1 MSAEWQKMTPESKG
15 PFEKQCSG
23 DKERY
28 IKDMATFNAN
38 KKKEEEK
45 NPKKTETKVA
55 KNAKK
60 PQEVKKDD

>member
-1 MSAEWQKMTPESKG
+1 MTPETKG

-45 NPKKTETKVA
+45 NPKKPETKVA

-60 PQEVKKDD
+60 P